1 MTTFTRRQVIGAGGA
16 MLATQLLASRATAQ
30 AWPTQP
36 IRIMTG
42 FAPGGLTDLAAR
54 SYGEYIQMTTGRAVI
69 VESKTGAGG
78 ALATGEVKRA
88 APDGHT
94 LLLTSSSALILAP
107 HLLKNPG
114 FDPDKDFTLIS
125 YMPTGNAVAF
135 VRTDLGI
142 SNLKEL
148 VEYARKHPVNAGTSG
163 PGGFMHL
170 AIVELNRYFDLK
182 IEPVHYRGEALSTQ
196 ALHTGEVQMQVGTWS
211 GARLPV
217 RAGTARAIAVTGTK
231 RAKRLPDVMTFEEQG
246 VTTESFRLTSYLC
259 VLGPAGM
266 PEPVAQR
273 LSDLFV
279 QAGSSEKVQKF
290 MDTFEMD
297 EPALGRAAFRD
308 IYDQE
313 APVWVKMVK
322 GLGLTPQ

>member
-1 MTTFTRRQVIGAGGA
+1 MTTFTRRQVIEAGGA
-16 MLATQLLASRATAQ
+16 MLAAPLLASRATAQ

-36 IRIMTG
+36 IRIVNG
-42 FAPGGLTDLAAR
+42 FAPGGLTDLTAR
-54 SYGEYIQMTTGRAVI
+54 SYGEFIQEATGATVI
-69 VESKTGAGG
+69 VEFKTGATG
-78 ALATGEVKRA
+78 ALAAGEVKRA

-94 LLLTSSSALILAP
+94 LLLSTSSALILAP
-107 HLLKNPG
+107 LLLKNPG

-125 YMPTGNAVAF
+125 YMPTGNVVAF

-163 PGGFMHL
+163 PGGFTHL
-170 AIVELNRYFDLK
+170 SVVELNRYFNLK
-182 IEPVHYRGEALSTQ
+182 IQPVHYRGEALSTQ
-196 ALHTGEVQMQVGTWS
+196 ALHTGEVQMHVGTS
-211 GARLPV
+211 TGARLPV

-231 RAKRLPDVMTFEEQG
+231 RTKRLPDVMTFQEQG
-246 VTTESFRLTSYLC
+246 VTAEAFQLTSYLC
-259 VLGPAGM
+259 ILGPAGM
-266 PEPVAQR
+266 PEPIAQR

-279 QAGSSEKVQKF
+279 QAGSSEKIQKF

-297 EPALGRAAFRD
+297 EPAQGRAAFRD
-308 IYDQE
+308 IYDRE